1 MVTGL
6 AAANVARSVAIATCG
21 DIDCF
26 SVGTEGEA
34 CAVKSR
40 LRSAHPRPAYT
51 GRMNADPRIP
61 IRPVPIPRDAELQR
75 TTALVK
81 RTAADHGLA
90 VSAVTSVDPFPE
102 AAAVL
107 HDRIDAGHLAGMDW
121 FTHERVDV
129 SADIRNLHPT
139 ARSILSVGLA
149 YWSGPVDKPEDGVPR
164 GRISRYAWGR
174 DYHRVI
180 KKRMKALHA
189 DLEATFGHPIEA
201 RFLVDT
207 AKVME
212 RAVAARAGLG
222 WYGKHSCII
231 VPGHG
236 SWVLLGELVLD
247 IPLLPDAPLDWNCG
261 RCRICLDRCPTGAIV
276 DAYTV
281 NAPTCISFL
290 TIEERGWIP
299 RELRPKMG
307 DWVYGC
313 DVCQDVCPYTK
324 AAKVTDAAEM
334 APATLDNAF
343 PSLHWLLRMTDRE
356 FGETYFGTPVPRTKR
371 RGLARNAAIAL
382 GNIGTEADIPVLAA
396 ALAAHDE
403 TLVRGHAAWALGRLA
418 THDPAAA
425 RRALYTSRRIE
436 SDVKVRAE
444 IDAALEGIA

>member
-1 MVTGL
+1 MSQL
-6 AAANVARSVAIATCG
+6 PAIAT
-21 DIDCF
+21 
-26 SVGTEGEA
+26 
-34 CAVKSR
+34 
-40 LRSAHPRPAYT
+40 RPPIL
-51 GRMNADPRIP
+51 GRMKTDPIIP
-61 IRPVPIPRDAELQR
+61 IHPVPIPDDAALGR
-75 TTALVK
+75 TTAWVK
-81 RTAADHGLA
+81 KTAADHGLT
-90 VSAVTSVDPFPE
+90 VSAVTSVAPFPE

-107 HDRIDAGHLAGMDW
+107 HDRLDAGHLDGMDW
-121 FTHERVDV
+121 FTHDRIDV
-129 SADIRNLHPT
+129 SEDIRNLHPT
-139 ARSILSVGLA
+139 AKSILSVGLT
-149 YWSGPVDKPEDGVPR
+149 YWSGPVEKPDDGVRR

-189 DLEATFGHPIEA
+189 DLEATFARRIEA

-207 AKVME
+207 ARVME
-212 RAVAARAGLG
+212 RAVAARSGLG

-261 RCRICLDRCPTGAIV
+261 RCRICLDQCPTGAIV

-299 RELRPKMG
+299 RALRPKMG

-324 AAKVTDAAEM
+324 AAKVVDDTEM
-334 APATLDNAF
+334 APATVENAF
-343 PSLHWLLRMTDRE
+343 PSLHWLLRMTDEE
-356 FGETYFGTPVPRTKR
+356 FGATYFGTAVPRTKR

-382 GNIGTEADIPVLAA
+382 GNTGDASDIPGLSE
-396 ALAAHDE
+396 ALMSHDE
-403 TLVRGHAAWALGRLA
+403 PLVRGHAAWALGRLA
-418 THDPAAA
+418 EHDVTAACRALDAA
-425 RRALYTSRRIE
+425 RRTE
-436 SDVKVRAE
+436 SDGDVRAE
-444 IDAALEGIA
+444 IDEALDAAS

>member
-1 MVTGL
+1 M
-6 AAANVARSVAIATCG
+6 N
-21 DIDCF
+21 IDP
-26 SVGTEGEA
+26 S
-34 CAVKSR
+34 
-40 LRSAHPRPAYT
+40 
-51 GRMNADPRIP
+51 IP
-61 IRPVPIPRDAELQR
+61 IRSVPIPHDAELQR
-75 TTALVK
+75 TTAWVK
-81 RTAADHGLA
+81 KTAAEHGLA

-139 ARSILSVGLA
+139 AQSIVSVGLA
-149 YWSGPVDKPEDGVPR
+149 YWAGTTEKPDDGIPR

-180 KKRMKALHA
+180 KRRMKTLHSE
-189 DLEATFGHPIEA
+189 LEATFGHPIEA

-207 AKVME
+207 ARVME
-212 RAVAARAGLG
+212 RAVAARSGLG
-222 WYGKHSCII
+222 WYGKHSCVI

-261 RCRICLDRCPTGAIV
+261 QCRICLDQCPTGAIV

-281 NAPTCISFL
+281 DAPTCISFL

-299 RELRPKMG
+299 RELRAKMG

-313 DVCQDVCPYTK
+313 DVCQNVCPYTK
-324 AAKVTDAAEM
+324 AAKVTEDAEM
-334 APATLDNAF
+334 APASLANAY
-343 PSLHWLLRMTDRE
+343 PSLHWLLQMTDAE

-382 GNIGTEADIPVLAA
+382 GNIGTERDIPALAA
-396 ALAAHDE
+396 ALTRHDE
-403 TLVRGHAAWALGRLA
+403 PLVRGHAAWALGQLA
-418 THDPAAA
+418 RHDPSAA
-425 RRALYTSRRIE
+425 RVTLERARRSE
-436 SDVKVRAE
+436 PDAAVRAE
-444 IDAALEGIA
+444 IDGALEEMV